1 MERSIE
7 EIRKTYQQYTP
18 EGRGYEA
25 GGVNADVLY
34 LLGKIE
40 ELTRTNRTAAEC
52 IDRLRVEKDKL
63 EAENARLREALAKYA
78 DGLNWTRHHT
88 ITKSGEVIFRSA
100 EWLLS
105 CDPKEYAEEALGGE
119 HE

>member
-1 MERSIE
+1 MSDQRKMQLLAMGTDSMVERIMALES
-7 EIRKTYQQYTP
+7 
-18 EGRGYEA
+18 
-25 GGVNADVLY
+25 VNAERYDQ
-34 LLGKIE
+34 IE
-40 ELTRTNRTAAEC
+40 AIR
-52 IDRLRVEKDKL
+52 
-63 EAENARLREALAKYA
+63 AENARLREALAKYA